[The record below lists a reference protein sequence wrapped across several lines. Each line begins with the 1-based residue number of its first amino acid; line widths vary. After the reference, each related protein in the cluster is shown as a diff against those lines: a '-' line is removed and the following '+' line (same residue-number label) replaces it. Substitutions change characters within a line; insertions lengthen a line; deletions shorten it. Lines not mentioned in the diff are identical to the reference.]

1 MNCRNGKQRPAWP
14 RVVLLFVTVLAL
26 GAWALDGAD
35 ARTRSYA
42 VMDFETGVILSAV
55 NENERLHPASLTKMM
70 TLYLTFEAIRDGRF
84 SLDQRVRVS
93 KRASSMP
100 PSRLG
105 LRAGQRVRLRHLI
118 ASAAVRSAN
127 DAAVVLAETVGGTEW
142 KFAEMMTRKARSF
155 GMNGTTF
162 KNATGFTAKGHRSTA
177 RDMAILG
184 RRLLRDFPE
193 HASTFSRLSIR
204 WGGRI
209 LRATN
214 SRFLQAFR
222 GADGIKTGYTRAAGY
237 TIVATANR
245 KGRRLITSYFGA
257 SSSGRRANRVAELMT
272 QGFEQ
277 LAQGGVLVAQRSNP
291 PTTRPEAR
299 PEKKQVQSVA
309 SVPPPDEAPPPR
321 PGARPA
327 AVQSELAEAR
337 SETGTEAVL
346 SASPDDSPA
355 LAMVPASPP
364 ETPDI
369 SLAVAPPG
377 NWAIQVGAY
386 SRREQ
391 AEARL
396 RNVNKLHADITGNAD
411 QRAPKRNRYYLAR
424 FNGFSENG
432 ARTACRM
439 LRSRRV
445 DCLPIIHAPAEEPAA
460 VSAATQAIET
470 GSPEQWAIQ
479 VGAYSRKERA
489 EAHLRNVSA
498 THVDITSG
506 TTPWIPRRNRNYLA
520 QFIGFDERGAKSA
533 CGTLRSRGVDC
544 LPIIPS
550 DGPAQAAMIAA
561 AKAVLPGAGR
571 QWLVQ
576 VGAYSRQEQA
586 VAHLRNVAVEHG
598 DIVGV
603 ATPLTPKRRRYYLAQ
618 FAGFGEDD
626 ARSACRL
633 LRKRGVDCLPLA
645 PSRTGEPAA
654 VAAASEAVLR
664 ISPGKWAVQVGAF
677 AREEQAEA
685 HLRNVNGA
693 HADITASATP
703 MARAQNRLFLA
714 RFEGFDE
721 DAARSACGTF
731 RKRGVDC
738 FPVAPSAGEDTLV
751 VAAAPDASQSPA
763 TGRWAIQVGA
773 YSRKEQAET
782 HLHNVNGAHAD
793 ITGSATPIAPKR
805 NRYYLAQF
813 AGFDEG
819 TAKFACETLQR
830 RGVDCLPIAASDIA
844 EPTIATAVAAAGQP
858 PAEAEPVQPP
868 AAGEWAV
875 QVGAY
880 SRAQQARAQIDRLR
894 RQRDPQLSNRE
905 FQVARSG
912 RLFLAW
918 FTGFDET
925 SAKKACR
932 ALEERRTDCLAVRT
946 GRERIGGSL
955 TADSGWTVQV
965 GAFRRDRDASR
976 HLENVRKAGLQ
987 DLAGREGSIERRG
1000 RYHFVQFEPFNADEA
1015 HAACDTLLRRGIDC
1029 LVKSNP
1035 GQSAQSQ
1042 GRSDW
1047 AIQVGAY
1054 RRATQ
1059 ARAQL
1064 NRVMGKSLSELQG
1077 ARHWVPQQGRLYLAR
1092 LRNLSQQS
1100 ANAACDALRS
1110 DGMDCLPLA
1119 PSRN

>member
-1 MNCRNGKQRPAWP
+1 MQSRSRWDLNCRNAKQRIAPP
-14 RVVLLFVTVLAL
+14 RLVLLLVTVLAL
-26 GAWALDGAD
+26 GACALDGAD

-42 VMDFETGVILSAV
+42 VMDFETGIIFSAV

-84 SLDQRVRVS
+84 SLDQKVRVS

-237 TIVATANR
+237 TIVATASR

-257 SSSGRRANRVAELMT
+257 SSSSRRANRVAELMT
-272 QGFEQ
+272 QGFGQ

-291 PTTRPEAR
+291 PNMRPEAR
-299 PEKKQVQSVA
+299 PEQTTVQKVA
-309 SVPPPDEAPPPR
+309 SALPPDETPPPR

-327 AVQSELAEAR
+327 AVQVELAETSGEAR
-337 SETGTEAVL
+337 TDSVL
-346 SASPDDSPA
+346 TASPDPASA
-355 LAMVPASPP
+355 LAMVPASTP
-364 ETPDI
+364 ESPDI
-369 SLAVAPPG
+369 SLAVAPSG

-386 SRREQ
+386 SRKEQ

-396 RNVNKLHADITGNAD
+396 RNVSKLHADVTGNAE
-411 QRAPKRNRYYLAR
+411 QLAPKRNRYYLAR

-432 ARTACRM
+432 ARTACRA

-445 DCLPIIHAPAEEPAA
+445 DCLPIISASAEVPATVATAA
-460 VSAATQAIET
+460 NAVET
-470 GSPEQWAIQ
+470 GSPKQWAIQ

-489 EAHLRNVSA
+489 EAHLRDVSA
-498 THVDITSG
+498 THADITSG
-506 TTPWIPRRNRNYLA
+506 TTPWTSRRNRNYLA
-520 QFIGFDERGAKSA
+520 QFVGFDERGAKSA
-533 CGTLRSRGVDC
+533 CGTLRNRGVDC

-550 DGPAQAAMIAA
+550 DGPTHAAVVAA

-576 VGAYSRQEQA
+576 VGAYARQDQA
-586 VAHLRNVAVEHG
+586 EAHLRNVAGEHG

-603 ATPLTPKRRRYYLAQ
+603 ATPLTPKQRRYYLAQ

-626 ARSACRL
+626 ARSACRV

-645 PSRTGEPAA
+645 PSGTGEPAA
-654 VAAASEAVLR
+654 VAAASETVLR
-664 ISPGKWAVQVGAF
+664 VAPGKWAVQVGAY

-685 HLRNVNGA
+685 HLRNVSGA
-693 HADITASATP
+693 HADITANTTP
-703 MARAQNRLFLA
+703 KAMEQNRLFLA

-738 FPVAPSAGEDTLV
+738 FPVAPSPNEDAVV
-751 VAAAPDASQSPA
+751 VAAAPEATHSPA
-763 TGRWAIQVGA
+763 SGRWAIQVGA
-773 YSRKEQAET
+773 YSRKDQAET

-793 ITGSATPIAPKR
+793 ITGSARPIAPKR

-819 TAKFACETLQR
+819 AAKSACGTLR
-830 RGVDCLPIAASDIA
+830 KRGVDCLPIAPSDTP
-844 EPTIATAVAAAGQP
+844 EPTIATAVVEAGQP
-858 PAEAEPVQPP
+858 LAATEPEQSP
-868 AAGEWAV
+868 AAGEWGRPGRGLQPCAAG
-875 QVGAY
+875 QG
-880 SRAQQARAQIDRLR
+880 
-894 RQRDPQLSNRE
+894 PNRPVE
-905 FQVARSG
+905 APARSASVQPGIPG
-912 RLFLAW
+912 RPL
-918 FTGFDET
+918 GP
-925 SAKKACR
+925 
-932 ALEERRTDCLAVRT
+932 AV
-946 GRERIGGSL
+946 SCM
-955 TADSGWTVQV
+955 V
-965 GAFRRDRDASR
+965 
-976 HLENVRKAGLQ
+976 H
-987 DLAGREGSIERRG
+987 
-1000 RYHFVQFEPFNADEA
+1000 
-1015 HAACDTLLRRGIDC
+1015 
-1029 LVKSNP
+1029 
-1035 GQSAQSQ
+1035 
-1042 GRSDW
+1042 
-1047 AIQVGAY
+1047 
-1054 RRATQ
+1054 
-1059 ARAQL
+1059 
-1064 NRVMGKSLSELQG
+1064 RV
-1077 ARHWVPQQGRLYLAR
+1077 
-1092 LRNLSQQS
+1092 
-1100 ANAACDALRS
+1100 
-1110 DGMDCLPLA
+1110 
-1119 PSRN
+1119 